1 MKTENIEL
9 EKDEHILI
17 QVRKH
22 WFVFALQ
29 IFSIIVVTL
38 LPIGL
43 FAFIM
48 YSTIP
53 GLTSLISNTGLMIAL
68 YTAWLLVMWMV
79 MFNIWTNYYL
89 DVWTITSKR
98 LIAVDQKGFFVRS
111 TASFRLE
118 RLQDIIVTVDGI
130 LPTLLGYGTLEIQT
144 AGEEKN
150 FKAYGLPNP
159 GDLKGLI
166 LGATDSLI
174 STENKLNT
182 NLKNDL

>member
-9 EKDEHILI
+9 EKDEQILI

-29 IFSIIVVTL
+29 IFSVVIVAILPFLLYFFIINSSVTNL
-38 LPIGL
+38 SSFTP
-43 FAFIM
+43 
-48 YSTIP
+48 
-53 GLTSLISNTGLMIAL
+53 NTGLMVAL
-68 YTAWLLVMWMV
+68 YTAWLLTMWMI
-79 MFNIWTNYYL
+79 MFSIWTNYYL

-118 RLQDIIVTVDGI
+118 RLQDIIVTVNGI
-130 LPTLLGYGTLEIQT
+130 LPTLLGYGTLEVQT

-150 FKAYGLPNP
+150 FIAYGLPNP
-159 GDLKGLI
+159 GNLKGVI
-166 LGATDSLI
+166 LQATDTLLT
-174 STENKLNT
+174 TESKVHP
-182 NLKNDL
+182 NLRNDM